1 MTCGQLILYSLL
13 AIPLAFVELP
23 LFVNLPKFY
32 AETGMNLATIGYVLL
47 GVRALDA
54 FKDPVLGY
62 VADYFYQGPQSRFR
76 MIGLFVPFLAI
87 AFYFLWNPPSGTPSI
102 FWFALTL
109 FGVHFADSAMII
121 SYHSL
126 GAELASGYHT
136 RTQVTAFRESFRILG
151 LLLAAVIP
159 SLLVNISGREQ
170 GFQQFSLLFIIVL
183 GISYFFFLNA
193 QPAKPFMGYVREKLR
208 FQDVKVALQDR
219 DFLWIAGIHMLNVF
233 AFSCPTTLFAFVVAD
248 IIRAPSQE
256 GLFLASYF
264 ISGIGGMVLW
274 NWVSQRL
281 GKRQAFLWA
290 LFLSIGVFTVGILI
304 KPHMVLSFYGICFLG
319 GLSFGADLALPPS
332 ILADVISRQT
342 HMSKTPSGVYFGIWN
357 ITAKFSTALAPGLIF
372 PILSHMGYEKGV
384 TNTASLFYL
393 LVAFTLLPASLK
405 FLTMVMLRVSPL
417 EKKAPFL

>member
-47 GVRALDA
+47 GVRA
-54 FKDPVLGY
+54 LGY

-183 GISYFFFLNA
+183 GISYFFFLKA

-233 AFSCPTTLFAFVVAD
+233 AFPVPRLSLLLWLQILFGRLLRKDFSLQV
-248 IIRAPSQE
+248 ILS
-256 GLFLASYF
+256 LALVGWCC
-264 ISGIGGMVLW
+264 GIGSLNGWENV
-274 NWVSQRL
+274 R
-281 GKRQAFLWA
+281 R
-290 LFLSIGVFTVGILI
+290 
-304 KPHMVLSFYGICFLG
+304 FYGR
-319 GLSFGADLALPPS
+319 SF
-332 ILADVISRQT
+332 
-342 HMSKTPSGVYFGIWN
+342 
-357 ITAKFSTALAPGLIF
+357 
-372 PILSHMGYEKGV
+372 
-384 TNTASLFYL
+384 
-393 LVAFTLLPASLK
+393 
-405 FLTMVMLRVSPL
+405 
-417 EKKAPFL
+417 